1 MFLQWEVLIPIVI
14 FLHIMFVVLRTTNNR
29 NFTLMKNVLLMTVL
43 CMGMAACADGESKS
57 LAANQQTKKDVVEVL
72 YFHGTQ
78 RCATCMAIEKN
89 TNALVESAYAEQL
102 KSGKLEFR
110 SVDISKEGALAEKY
124 GVSWSS
130 LILVDHDKDG
140 KECSTNLTEFAFG
153 NARTA
158 PNKFKAGLSEQ
169 ISEMLNN

>member
-1 MFLQWEVLIPIVI
+1 M
-14 FLHIMFVVLRTTNNR
+14 RTTNNY

-43 CMGMAACADGESKS
+43 CMGMAACTDGKSKS

-78 RCATCMAIEKN
+78 RCATCVAIERN
-89 TNALVESAYAEQL
+89 SRELVESTYAEPL
-102 KSGKLEFR
+102 GRGKLVFR
-110 SVDISKEGALAEKY
+110 SVDIGKEGALAEKY
-124 GVSWSS
+124 EVSWSS
-130 LILVDHDKDG
+130 LILVDYDKDG

>member
-1 MFLQWEVLIPIVI
+1 
-14 FLHIMFVVLRTTNNR
+14 
-29 NFTLMKNVLLMTVL
+29 MKNVLLMTAL

-78 RCATCMAIEKN
+78 RCATCMAIERN
-89 TNALVESAYAEQL
+89 SRELIESTYAEPL
-102 KSGKLEFR
+102 GRGKLVFR
-110 SVDISKEGALAEKY
+110 SVDIGKEGALAEKY
-124 GVSWSS
+124 EVCWSS
-130 LILVDHDKDG
+130 LILVDYDKDG

>member
-1 MFLQWEVLIPIVI
+1 M
-14 FLHIMFVVLRTTNNR
+14 RTTNNY
-29 NFTLMKNVLLMTVL
+29 NFTLMKNVLLMTAL
-43 CMGMAACADGESKS
+43 CVGTVACTDGKSKSMAAH
-57 LAANQQTKKDVVEVL
+57 QQTKKDVVEVL

-78 RCATCMAIEKN
+78 RCTTCMTIEKN
-89 TNALVESAYAEQL
+89 TNALLESAYAEQL
-102 KSGKLEFR
+102 KSGKLVFR
-110 SVDISKEGALAEKY
+110 SVDIGKEGALAEKY
-124 GVSWSS
+124 EVSWSS

-140 KECSTNLTEFAFG
+140 KGSSTNLTEFAFG

>member
-1 MFLQWEVLIPIVI
+1 M
-14 FLHIMFVVLRTTNNR
+14 RTTNNR
-29 NFTLMKNVLLMTVL
+29 NFTLMKNVLLMTAL
-43 CMGMAACADGESKS
+43 CVGTVACTDGKSKSMAAH
-57 LAANQQTKKDVVEVL
+57 QQTKKDVAEVL

-89 TNALVESAYAEQL
+89 TNALLESAYAEQL
-102 KSGKLEFR
+102 KSGKLVFR
-110 SVDISKEGALAEKY
+110 SVDISKERALAEKY
-124 GVSWSS
+124 EVSWSS
-130 LILVDHDKDG
+130 LILVDYDKDG
-140 KECSTNLTEFAFG
+140 KESSTNLTEFAFG

>member
-1 MFLQWEVLIPIVI
+1 MCGDSG
-14 FLHIMFVVLRTTNNR
+14 LHGWQVQKYGSTS
-29 NFTLMKNVLLMTVL
+29 
-43 CMGMAACADGESKS
+43 ADEKRCGGS
-57 LAANQQTKKDVVEVL
+57 AI
-72 YFHGTQ
+72 FHGAQ

-89 TNALVESAYAEQL
+89 TNALLESAYAEQL

-130 LILVDHDKDG
+130 LILVDYDKDG

-153 NARTA
+153 YARTA